1 MPYIKEDEIIKNN
14 IQTDLKTKF
23 MVKVKFF
30 RKGKRSLRTI
40 GKPGQLISTAQ
51 PLYTW
56 QQKQQ

>member
-1 MPYIKEDEIIKNN
+1 MKSSKKLIKNN

-30 RKGKRSLRTI
+30 RKRKRSLKTKS
-40 GKPGQLISTAQ
+40 KPGQLISTAQ